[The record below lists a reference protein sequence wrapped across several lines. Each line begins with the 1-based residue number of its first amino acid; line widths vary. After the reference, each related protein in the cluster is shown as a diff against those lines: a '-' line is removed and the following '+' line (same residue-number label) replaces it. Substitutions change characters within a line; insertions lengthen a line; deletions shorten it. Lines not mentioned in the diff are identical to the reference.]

1 MAWITSTFARTA
13 QHFSSPRRR
22 TRSRSITKSNR
33 ATAATSSCRPCSRNQ
48 CMTATLKAAA
58 SAEKSLSP
66 NSRLL
71 QKMRTR
77 VVPNTAREHSVSD
90 RSHRLACVMRT
101 PSVRSLALLGMTAWF
116 AWLLLPKPPLL
127 DGISF
132 SQCVRDRNR
141 KLLRVTLSA
150 DQKFRI
156 WTQLEEIS
164 PDLIDAT
171 LRYEDKYY
179 AHHPGVNPIA
189 LARGAVD
196 LLRFHRATTGGS
208 TITMQLARLRFRV
221 HTRTISGKLEQIM
234 RALELERHYSK
245 NQILEAYLNLA
256 PYGRNLEGIGAA
268 SEVYFDK
275 PAWKLSRPEAIA
287 LSVIPQSPSRRAL
300 HIDRDN
306 QLVNFAQSSWYD
318 RAGVDTDAE
327 FSVREFRPRM
337 QTERKFLAPHFVQEV
352 LETSHGRDQI
362 ITTLDLEKQR
372 AIERRVTD
380 YVANNRN
387 RGIENA
393 AVFLVDIRTM
403 DVLAQVGS
411 ADFYKADIDGQV
423 DGTRSSRSP
432 GSTLKPFVY
441 ALALEQGLIHPLSIL
456 ADAPRSFGEY
466 NPENFDREFL
476 GPIRACDA
484 LARSRNVPAVE
495 LASHLAHPTL
505 YQFLSTAEVR
515 LPKAE
520 SFYGLALPLGGAEVS
535 LQDLVRLYAALA
547 NNGELRP
554 LRRIVNDPIVKTR
567 RLLSPEAAF
576 LTLEMLGNVP
586 RPEMNCTDGTHSR
599 PVYWK
604 TGTSHGFRDAWS
616 VAVFDHYVLG
626 VWVGNFDGRPNPA
639 FVGRTSAAPL
649 LFQIIDSLRATWPE
663 PVTPHLPPPGA
674 NLKRVEFCALSGDL
688 PNAFCTQR
696 VEGWFIPGVSP
707 IKTCHVHREVL
718 VDVASGLR
726 VPIDDGTHQLR
737 RKVYEFWPTEFLTLF
752 EQAGVPR
759 RVPPPFL
766 PNNGNEVAGRAGQKP
781 VIVSPSS
788 KEIVLASAKTV
799 PLRAKTDCGVRE
811 IFWFAGKQFVG
822 KAAPNQVIE
831 WNAAAGDYEITA
843 LDDHGR
849 AASHSVTVR

>member
-1 MAWITSTFARTA
+1 M
-13 QHFSSPRRR
+13 
-22 TRSRSITKSNR
+22 
-33 ATAATSSCRPCSRNQ
+33 
-48 CMTATLKAAA
+48 KALR
-58 SAEKSLSP
+58 KIL
-66 NSRLL
+66 
-71 QKMRTR
+71 
-77 VVPNTAREHSVSD
+77 
-90 RSHRLACVMRT
+90 
-101 PSVRSLALLGMTAWF
+101 RSLLVACAFIVAVWV
-116 AWLLLPKPPLL
+116 ALPKPPLL

-132 SQCVRDRNR
+132 SQCVRDRNG

-156 WTQLEEIS
+156 STPLEEIS

-189 LARGAVD
+189 LARRAAD

-208 TITMQLARLRFRV
+208 TITMQLARLRFRL
-221 HTRTISGKLEQIM
+221 HTRNISGKLEQIM

-245 NQILEAYLNLA
+245 SQILEAYLNLA
-256 PYGRNLEGIGAA
+256 PYGRNIEGIGAA
-268 SEVYFDK
+268 SEIYFDK
-275 PAWKLSRPEAIA
+275 PASKLSRPEAIA

-300 HIDRDN
+300 HADRDN
-306 QLVNFAQSSWYD
+306 HSVNLAQTNWYD

-327 FSVREFRPRM
+327 FSMREFRPRM
-337 QTERKFLAPHFVQEV
+337 QTQRKFLAPHVVQEG
-352 LETSHGRDQI
+352 LKTSHACDQT

-393 AVFLVDIRTM
+393 AVLLVDTRTM

-411 ADFYKADIDGQV
+411 ADFYKADINGQV
-423 DGTRSSRSP
+423 DGTRSPRSP

-495 LASHLAHPTL
+495 LASHLTHPTL
-505 YQFLSTAEVR
+505 YEFLTTADVH
-515 LPKAE
+515 LPKPE

-535 LQDLVRLYAALA
+535 LQDLVRLYAVLA

-554 LRRIVNDPIVKTR
+554 LRFTTSDRITR
-567 RLLSPEAAF
+567 PRRILSPEAAL

-586 RPEMNCTDGTHSR
+586 RPEMNCTDGNHSAR
-599 PVYWK
+599 VYWK

-616 VAVFDHYVLG
+616 IAVFDHYVLG
-626 VWVGNFDGRPNPA
+626 VWVGNFDARANPA
-639 FVGRTSAAPL
+639 FVGRTAAAPL
-649 LFQIIDSLRATWPE
+649 LFQIIDSWRGAWPE
-663 PVTPHLPPPGA
+663 PRASRQPPPGA

-688 PNAFCTQR
+688 PNKSCTQH

-707 IKTCHVHREVL
+707 IKTCDVHRQVL
-718 VDVASGLR
+718 V
-726 VPIDDGTHQLR
+726 
-737 RKVYEFWPTEFLTLF
+737 
-752 EQAGVPR
+752 
-759 RVPPPFL
+759 
-766 PNNGNEVAGRAGQKP
+766 
-781 VIVSPSS
+781 
-788 KEIVLASAKTV
+788 
-799 PLRAKTDCGVRE
+799 
-811 IFWFAGKQFVG
+811 
-822 KAAPNQVIE
+822 
-831 WNAAAGDYEITA
+831 
-843 LDDHGR
+843 
-849 AASHSVTVR
+849 

>member
-1 MAWITSTFARTA
+1 
-13 QHFSSPRRR
+13 
-22 TRSRSITKSNR
+22 
-33 ATAATSSCRPCSRNQ
+33 
-48 CMTATLKAAA
+48 
-58 SAEKSLSP
+58 
-66 NSRLL
+66 
-71 QKMRTR
+71 
-77 VVPNTAREHSVSD
+77 
-90 RSHRLACVMRT
+90 
-101 PSVRSLALLGMTAWF
+101 MTAWF

-127 DGISF
+127 DGTSF
-132 SQCVRDRNR
+132 SQCVRDRNG

-156 WTQLEEIS
+156 WTPLAEIS
-164 PDLIDAT
+164 PDLINAT

-189 LARGAVD
+189 LARGAAEF
-196 LLRFHRATTGGS
+196 LRLHRATTGGS
-208 TITMQLARLRFRV
+208 TITMQLARLRFHL
-221 HTRTISGKLEQIM
+221 HTRTIPGKLEQIM

-245 NQILEAYLNLA
+245 NRILEAYLNLA

-268 SEVYFDK
+268 SEIYFDK
-275 PAWKLSRPEAIA
+275 PASKLSRPEAIA

-300 HIDRDN
+300 HADRDN
-306 QLVNFAQSSWYD
+306 HSVNLAQSSWCD
-318 RAGVDTDAE
+318 RAGIDTDTE
-327 FSVREFRPRM
+327 FSMREFRARI
-337 QTERKFLAPHFVQEV
+337 QTDRKFMAPHFVQEV
-352 LETSHGRDQI
+352 LEASQGRNQI
-362 ITTLDLEKQR
+362 ITTLDLEKQQ

-393 AVFLVDIRTM
+393 AVFLVDTRTM

-411 ADFYKADIDGQV
+411 ADFYKADINGQV
-423 DGTRSSRSP
+423 DGTRSPRSP

-476 GPIRACDA
+476 GPIRARDA

-505 YQFLSTAEVR
+505 YEFLNAADVR
-515 LPKAE
+515 LPKTE

-554 LRRIVNDPIVKTR
+554 LRFTR
-567 RLLSPEAAF
+567 RDGITKPKRILSPEAAF

-586 RPEMNCTDGTHSR
+586 RPEMNCADGNHSAS
-599 PVYWK
+599 VYWK

-616 VAVFDHYVLG
+616 IAVFDHYVLG
-626 VWVGNFDGRPNPA
+626 VWVGNFDGRANPA
-639 FVGRTSAAPL
+639 FIGRTAAAPL
-649 LFQIIDSLRATWPE
+649 LFQIIDSLRAMWPE
-663 PVTPHLPPPGA
+663 PTVPHQAPPGA
-674 NLKRVEFCALSGDL
+674 NLKRVDFCALSGDL
-688 PNAFCTQR
+688 PNKFCTQR

-707 IKTCHVHREVL
+707 IKTCDVHREVL
-718 VDVASGLR
+718 IDIASGLR
-726 VPIDDGTHQLR
+726 VPIDDGT
-737 RKVYEFWPTEFLTLF
+737 RKLKRDVYEFWPGDFLTLF
-752 EQAGVPR
+752 EQAGIPR

-766 PNNGNEVAGRAGQKP
+766 PDTSSELASRAGQKP
-781 VIVSPSS
+781 IIVSPNS
-788 KEIVLASAKTV
+788 KEILLVSNKTI
-799 PLRAKTDCGVRE
+799 PLRAKADADVSE
-811 IFWFAGKQFVG
+811 VFWFAGKQFVG
-822 KAAPNQVIE
+822 KAAPNQILE
-831 WNAAAGDYEITA
+831 WTAAAGDYEVTA

-849 AASHSVTVR
+849 AGSCSVIVR

>member
-1 MAWITSTFARTA
+1 MKTHVIPKDVRDLSKARG
-13 QHFSSPRRR
+13 
-22 TRSRSITKSNR
+22 SRFLLRVIR
-33 ATAATSSCRPCSRNQ
+33 A
-48 CMTATLKAAA
+48 
-58 SAEKSLSP
+58 
-66 NSRLL
+66 
-71 QKMRTR
+71 
-77 VVPNTAREHSVSD
+77 
-90 RSHRLACVMRT
+90 
-101 PSVRSLALLGMTAWF
+101 PSVRFLAVLGMTAWF
-116 AWLLLPKPPLL
+116 AWLLLPKSPLL

-132 SQCVRDRNR
+132 SQCVRDRNG

-156 WTQLEEIS
+156 WTPLEEIS

-171 LRYEDKYY
+171 LRYEDRYY

-189 LARGAVD
+189 LLRGAAD
-196 LLRFHRATTGGS
+196 LLRLHRATTGGS
-208 TITMQLARLRFRV
+208 TITMQLARLRFHL
-221 HTRTISGKLEQIM
+221 HTRNVFGKLQQIM
-234 RALELERHYSK
+234 RALEFERYYSK

-256 PYGRNLEGIGAA
+256 PYGRNIEGIGAA
-268 SEVYFDK
+268 SEIYFDK
-275 PAWKLSRPEAIA
+275 PASKLSRPEAIA

-300 HIDRDN
+300 HTDRDN
-306 QLVNFAQSSWYD
+306 HSVNLAQSSWYD
-318 RAGVDTDAE
+318 RAGADTE
-327 FSVREFRPRM
+327 FSMREFRPRM
-337 QTERKFLAPHFVQEV
+337 QTERKFIAPHFVQAV
-352 LETSHGRDQI
+352 LEMVGSARCADRTSQRGVPTSI
-362 ITTLDLEKQR
+362 ITTLDLEKEQ

-393 AVFLVDIRTM
+393 AVFLVDARTL

-411 ADFYKADIDGQV
+411 ADFSKTGINGQV
-423 DGTRSSRSP
+423 DGTRSPRSP

-505 YQFLSTAEVR
+505 YQFLNTAELR

-520 SFYGLALPLGGAEVS
+520 SFYGLALPLGGAEVT
-535 LQDLVRLYAALA
+535 LQDLVRLYTALA

-554 LRRIVNDPIVKTR
+554 LRFTTRDRTAKPKRI
-567 RLLSPEAAF
+567 LSPEAAF

-586 RPEMNCTDGTHSR
+586 RPEMNCADGNHSAR
-599 PVYWK
+599 VYWK

-616 VAVFDHYVLG
+616 IAVFDHYVLG
-626 VWVGNFDGRPNPA
+626 VWVGNFDGRANPA
-639 FVGRTSAAPL
+639 FVGRTAAAPL
-649 LFQIIDSLRATWPE
+649 LFQIIDSLSLAWPE
-663 PVTPHLPPPGA
+663 PAVPHQPPPGA

-688 PNAFCTQR
+688 PNRFCTQH

-707 IKTCHVHREVL
+707 IKTCDVHREVL

-726 VPIDDGTHQLR
+726 VPIDDGTHPLKR
-737 RKVYEFWPTEFLTLF
+737 EVYEFWPGDFLTLF
-752 EQAGVPR
+752 EQAGIPR

-766 PNNGNEVAGRAGQKP
+766 PDTSSEATSRAGQKP
-781 VIVSPSS
+781 IIVSPNS
-788 KEIVLASAKTV
+788 KEILLVSKKTI
-799 PLRAKTDCGVRE
+799 PLRAKADVDVRE

-822 KAAPNQVIE
+822 KAAPNQVLE
-831 WNAAAGDYEITA
+831 WTADTGDYELTA

-849 AASHSVTVR
+849 AGSHSLVVR

>member
-1 MAWITSTFARTA
+1 M
-13 QHFSSPRRR
+13 
-22 TRSRSITKSNR
+22 K
-33 ATAATSSCRPCSRNQ
+33 
-48 CMTATLKAAA
+48 
-58 SAEKSLSP
+58 
-66 NSRLL
+66 
-71 QKMRTR
+71 TR
-77 VVPNTAREHSVSD
+77 VIPIPQSRERDLSKARGSRYVLLVV
-90 RSHRLACVMRT
+90 RSPL
-101 PSVRSLALLGMTAWF
+101 VRSLAVLGMTAWF

-127 DGISF
+127 DGVSF
-132 SQCVRDRNR
+132 SQSVSDRNG

-156 WTQLEEIS
+156 WTPLEEIS

-179 AHHPGVNPIA
+179 ARHPGVNPIA
-189 LARGAVD
+189 LARGAAD

-208 TITMQLARLRFRV
+208 TITMQLARLRFHL

-256 PYGRNLEGIGAA
+256 PYGRNIEGIGAA
-268 SEVYFDK
+268 SEIYFDK
-275 PAWKLSRPEAIA
+275 PASKLSRLEAIA
-287 LSVIPQSPSRRAL
+287 LSVIPQSPSHRAL
-300 HIDRDN
+300 HTDRDN
-306 QLVNFAQSSWYD
+306 HSVNLAQSSWYD
-318 RAGVDTDAE
+318 RAGADTE
-327 FSVREFRPRM
+327 FSMREFRPRM
-337 QTERKFLAPHFVQEV
+337 QTERKFIAPHFVQEV
-352 LETSHGRDQI
+352 LEMVGSARCADPRKLSGQRGVPTNI
-362 ITTLDLEKQR
+362 ITTLDLEKQQ

-393 AVFLVDIRTM
+393 AVLLVDTRTM

-411 ADFYKADIDGQV
+411 ANFYKADINGQV
-423 DGTRSSRSP
+423 DGTRSPRSP

-505 YQFLSTAEVR
+505 YEFLSTADVR
-515 LPKAE
+515 LPKGE

-535 LQDLVRLYAALA
+535 LQNLVLLYAALA

-554 LRRIVNDPIVKTR
+554 LRFTERD
-567 RLLSPEAAF
+567 RLAKSKKILSPEAAF

-586 RPEMNCTDGTHSR
+586 RPEMNCADGNHSAR
-599 PVYWK
+599 VYWK

-616 VAVFDHYVLG
+616 IAVFDHYVLG
-626 VWVGNFDGRPNPA
+626 VWVGNFDGRANPA
-639 FVGRTSAAPL
+639 FVGRTAAGPL
-649 LFQIIDSLRATWPE
+649 LFQIIDSLRAAWPE
-663 PVTPHLPPPGA
+663 PAVPHQPPPGA
-674 NLKRVEFCALSGDL
+674 NLKRVEFCALSGEL
-688 PNAFCTQR
+688 PNQFCTQR

-707 IKTCHVHREVL
+707 IKTCDVHREVL
-718 VDVASGLR
+718 VDLATGLR
-726 VPIDDGTHQLR
+726 VPIDDGTHQLKR
-737 RKVYEFWPTEFLTLF
+737 EVYEFWPGDFLTLF
-752 EQAGVPR
+752 EQAGISR

-766 PNNGNEVAGRAGQKP
+766 PDIGSELASRAGQKP
-781 VIVSPSS
+781 IIVSPNS
-788 KEIVLASAKTV
+788 KEILLVSKKTI
-799 PLRAKTDCGVRE
+799 PLRAKADADVHE

-822 KAAPNQVIE
+822 KAASNQVLE
-831 WNAAAGDYEITA
+831 WTAAAGDYEITA

-849 AASHSVTVR
+849 AGSHTVVVR